1 MNVMMTSIHEGVV
14 VSIALCVTTLQLVV
28 VTLMHTV
35 YLVISGSTSTDHEM
49 LSVRFN
55 KCLLKRMEHYLEDH
69 KSIL

>member
-28 VTLMHTV
+28 VTSMHTV
-35 YLVISGSTSTDHEM
+35 NLILWGSTSTDHEL

-55 KCLLKRMEHYLEDH
+55 KCLLKKMEHYL
-69 KSIL
+69 K